1 LSFKEKIAKFTM
13 TKLPENRWLLLKERD
28 TRNLNVFQK
37 DLPDEDEYKAVAALL
52 EQLKYDKKNKC
63 YVLKKSDVN
72 EFLEAIPELL
82 KQIKE
87 TAENPDNGEEEP
99 SDDDEDDESSE
110 DDATIQLV
118 LTKNLKHKSNGD
130 IIEDTNVSD
139 SELEESI
146 SLSRRLRA
154 VYARLAELERKVAL
168 LEKQP

>member
-1 LSFKEKIAKFTM
+1 M

-63 YVLKKSDVN
+63 YVLKKSDVD

-82 KQIKE
+82 KQIKSL
-87 TAENPDNGEEEP
+87 AENPDEEES
-99 SDDDEDDESSE
+99 SDDDDDDESSE

>member
-1 LSFKEKIAKFTM
+1 M

-37 DLPDEDEYKAVAALL
+37 DLLDEDEYKAVAALL

-63 YVLKKSDVN
+63 YVLKKSDVD

-87 TAENPDNGEEEP
+87 TAENPDEEES
-99 SDDDEDDESSE
+99 SDDDDDDESSE

-168 LEKQP
+168 LEKKP

>member
-63 YVLKKSDVN
+63 YVLKKSDVD

-87 TAENPDNGEEEP
+87 TAENPDEEES
-99 SDDDEDDESSE
+99 SDDDDDDDSSE

-130 IIEDTNVSD
+130 IIQDTNVSD

>member
-1 LSFKEKIAKFTM
+1 M

-63 YVLKKSDVN
+63 YVLKKSDVE

-87 TAENPDNGEEEP
+87 TAENPDEEEP
-99 SDDDEDDESSE
+99 SDDDEDDDESSE

-168 LEKQP
+168 LEKKP

>member
-1 LSFKEKIAKFTM
+1 VE
-13 TKLPENRWLLLKERD
+13 
-28 TRNLNVFQK
+28 
-37 DLPDEDEYKAVAALL
+37 
-52 EQLKYDKKNKC
+52 
-63 YVLKKSDVN
+63 

-87 TAENPDNGEEEP
+87 TAENPDEEES
-99 SDDDEDDESSE
+99 SDDDDDDESSE

-168 LEKQP
+168 LEKKP

>member
-1 LSFKEKIAKFTM
+1 M

-52 EQLKYDKKNKC
+52 DQLKYDKKNKC
-63 YVLKKSDVN
+63 YVLKKSDVE

-87 TAENPDNGEEEP
+87 TAENPDEEES
-99 SDDDEDDESSE
+99 SDDDDDDESSE

-168 LEKQP
+168 LQKKP

>member
-1 LSFKEKIAKFTM
+1 LSFKEKIPKLTM
-13 TKLPENRWLLLKERD
+13 TKIPENRWLLFKERD

-37 DLPDEDEYKAVAALL
+37 DLPDEEEYKAVSALL

-87 TAENPDNGEEEP
+87 NAENPQEEED
-99 SDDDEDDESSE
+99 SHNDDESSE

-168 LEKQP
+168 LQKEP

>member
-1 LSFKEKIAKFTM
+1 M

-63 YVLKKSDVN
+63 YVLKKSDVD

-87 TAENPDNGEEEP
+87 TAENPDEEES
-99 SDDDEDDESSE
+99 SDDDDDDDSSE

-130 IIEDTNVSD
+130 IIQDTNVSD